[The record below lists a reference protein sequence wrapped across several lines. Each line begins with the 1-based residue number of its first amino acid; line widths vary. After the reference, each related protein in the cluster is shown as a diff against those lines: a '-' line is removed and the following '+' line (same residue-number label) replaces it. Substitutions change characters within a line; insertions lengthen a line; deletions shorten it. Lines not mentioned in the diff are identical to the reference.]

1 MAPSTMKGIT
11 LAKAGGPDVLQYG
24 DVPVP
29 QVGDGQ
35 IMIEVHATALNGAD
49 LLQRAGNY
57 PPPPDNASIAIT

>member
-29 QVGDGQ
+29 QLGDEQ
-35 IMIEVHATALNGAD
+35 VMIEVHATALNGAD

-57 PPPPDNASIAIT
+57 PPPPGKHSVAII